1 MRSECLGACDM
12 LPCGCP
18 EGEAALWV
26 YTRYC
31 PVGAWLRL
39 PCWCPRGAANA
50 GWLVCPHGVRGGS
63 SSHHREVG
71 WIGRHAAAVSMSGYQ
86 SKGA

>member
-1 MRSECLGACDM
+1 VGVHTV
-12 LPCGCP
+12 LPCRCLV
-18 EGEAALWV
+18 EAAVSVPGSL
-26 YTRYC
+26 
-31 PVGAWLRL
+31 PRL
-39 PCWCPRGAANA
+39 PCWCPSGAANA
-50 GWLVCPHGVRGGS
+50 GWLVYPHGVRGGS

>member
-26 YTRYC
+26 YTWYC
-31 PVGAWLRL
+31 PVSAWLRL
-39 PCWCPRGAANA
+39 LCQCLGRSRGCRAGAREGLQTPDGWCAHTGYRGDRLATIAKSA
-50 GWLVCPHGVRGGS
+50 G
-63 SSHHREVG
+63 
-71 WIGRHAAAVSMSGYQ
+71 
-86 SKGA
+86 